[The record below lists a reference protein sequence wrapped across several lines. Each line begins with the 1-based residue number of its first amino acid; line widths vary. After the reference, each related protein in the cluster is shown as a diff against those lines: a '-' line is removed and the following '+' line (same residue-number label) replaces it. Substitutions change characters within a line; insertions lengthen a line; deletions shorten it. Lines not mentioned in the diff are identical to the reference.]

1 MRRRPGCCGNRAFR
15 SIRGPVVRHPAM
27 FVGQLTNDPV
37 RQTVGVH
44 PALLALGIVSIV
56 RRLPKQ
62 LQCDDDRVFY
72 VRELDGKRALAED
85 ANMSKA
91 GKHFE
96 AVRYELLSCSN
107 FIPPARLAAAS

>member
-1 MRRRPGCCGNRAFR
+1 
-15 SIRGPVVRHPAM
+15 M

-44 PALLALGIVSIV
+44 PALLDLGIVSIV

-72 VRELDGKRALAED
+72 VRELDGKRALLED
-85 ANMSKA
+85 ANDVIA
-91 GKHFE
+91 IVPVT
-96 AVRYELLSCSN
+96 A
-107 FIPPARLAAAS
+107 IPYAAASRLDSLNPMTSAMQAIARPQLISGT